1 MGKDPRGG
9 LMLAEKGWSDT
20 QIKEELDAIWDCHRD
35 IMLDWIREILDDYV
49 CPDCDHR
56 GR

>member
-1 MGKDPRGG
+1 MFAG
-9 LMLAEKGWSDT
+9 KGWSDA

-35 IMLDWIREILDDYV
+35 IMLDWIKEIMDDYI
-49 CPDCDHR
+49 CPDCEHK

>member
-20 QIKEELDAIWDCHRD
+20 QIKEELDVIWDCHRD